1 MPLLRVIEKLWYF
14 CVSTQNELWR
24 LTLSFAGK
32 EAPAPQKKK
41 RLIDDQVF
49 YIFYVSF

>member
-1 MPLLRVIEKLWYF
+1 MPLVRVIEKLWLF
-14 CVSTQNELWR
+14 LCFHPKRAVAFD
-24 LTLSFAGK
+24 SFAGK

-49 YIFYVSF
+49 